1 MMKFK
6 DIDDIVEWL
15 EPMDY
20 ETFWKEI
27 KPFCLIMLPRE
38 KCDADIANGATDEAT
53 VLYVLKNFAR
63 MELASI
69 LKLEWRIDVPM
80 MELH

>member
-1 MMKFK
+1 MMRFK
-6 DIDDIVEWL
+6 DIDEIVEWL

-27 KPFCLIMLPRE
+27 SPFGLIMFPRE
-38 KCDADIANGATDEAT
+38 KCDADIASEATDEET
-53 VLYVLKNFAR
+53 VLYVMKNFAR

-80 MELH
+80 MSVH

>member
-1 MMKFK
+1 MNFK
-6 DIDDIVEWL
+6 HIDDIEDWL

-27 KPFCLIMLPRE
+27 KPFCLALFPRE
-38 KCDADIANGATDEAT
+38 KCDTDIANGATDEETA
-53 VLYVLKNFAR
+53 LYIMKNFAR
-63 MELASI
+63 MELTSI

-80 MELH
+80 MAMH